1 MIAKH
6 LKTYLETFVTKN
18 YNRWGKKK
26 EDEFNVIMG
35 FLEDYTPRNNKYIE
49 AKKKLWNNA
58 KKFEEGREKITEG
71 FKNGIFPF
79 YYDEAYEERT
89 RFEREQEKKEE
100 EGISNIRNKNGLID
114 YEKLMRKIGFK
125 EKNLNS
131 ELVKKYFF
139 TYDLGDVL
147 KNFKKS
153 KINSERNEIQ
163 IRTIKN
169 GLRDLKEEITNMSEE
184 EKKSKNQM
192 K

>member
-26 EDEFNVIMG
+26 EEDEFNVIMG
-35 FLEDYTPRNNKYIE
+35 FLEDYTPKNNKYIE

-125 EKNLNS
+125 ERNINS
-131 ELVKKYFF
+131 ELAEKYCF
-139 TYDLGDVL
+139 TNDLGNVL
-147 KNFKKS
+147 KNLKSEKLIKK
-153 KINSERNEIQ
+153 KKKFREIW
-163 IRTIKN
+163 
-169 GLRDLKEEITNMSEE
+169 LEMD
-184 EKKSKNQM
+184 
-192 K
+192 